1 MPTFNAYPNADGYW
15 SGSGTFN
22 TTGTDFVAGYTGTNF
37 GAFFRLTGVTIAS
50 GSTITAA
57 TQDYTKNS
65 GAGTP
70 DIRIA
75 CEAADNATFPSSK
88 ADAEGRTIT
97 SSYANITSLPADGRR
112 TTPDFSAS
120 VQEVIDRG
128 GWASG
133 NAIQVHWRDNK
144 ATGSN
149 FIQGRCIERTGTAD
163 DPYFSITYTAPAKA
177 QPVFRRRTRTFKQ
190 RW

>member
-1 MPTFNAYPNADGYW
+1 MPTFAAYPNADGYW
-15 SGSGTFN
+15 RSGGTFD
-22 TTGTDFVAGYTGTNF
+22 TTGTDWVAGYTSSNSY
-37 GAFFRLTGVTIAS
+37 GAFFRLTSVTIPV
-50 GSTITAA
+50 GSTISAA
-57 TQDYTKNS
+57 TQDYTKNA

-75 CEAADNATFPSSK
+75 CEAADSATFPSSK

-97 SSYANITSLPADGRR
+97 SSYANITTLPSNARH

-149 FIQGRCIERTGTAD
+149 YIQGRCIERTGTTD
-163 DPYFSITYTAPAKA
+163 DPYFSITYTEPASGA
-177 QPVFRRRTRTFKQ
+177 GNLMLLGVGA
-190 RW
+190 